1 MIQEEVEMDTLTLKV
16 PEILKTRLNSYA
28 SKKGISKSE
37 IVRSA
42 LLEYF
47 SKDDKKKTG
56 SFIDFSEDLA
66 GKIEGPL
73 DLSTNKKYFDGY
85 GK

>member
-1 MIQEEVEMDTLTLKV
+1 MNTLTLKV
-16 PEILKTRLNSYA
+16 PAILKTRLNSYA

-42 LLEYF
+42 LLEYL
-47 SKDDKKKTG
+47 SKENEKHT
-56 SFIDFSEDLA
+56 SAFIDFAEDLA
-66 GKIEGPL
+66 GKIDGPI

-85 GK
+85 GR

>member
-1 MIQEEVEMDTLTLKV
+1 MDTLTLKV

-28 SKKGISKSE
+28 RKKGISKSE

-47 SKDDKKKTG
+47 SKDDKKHTG

>member
-1 MIQEEVEMDTLTLKV
+1 MNTLTLKV
-16 PEILKTRLNSYA
+16 PEILKSRLNSCA
-28 SKKGISKSE
+28 REKGISKSE
-37 IVRSA
+37 IIRSA

-47 SKDDKKKTG
+47 SKDDEKRTG

-66 GKIEGPL
+66 GKIEGTL

>member
-1 MIQEEVEMDTLTLKV
+1 MDTITLKV
-16 PEILKTRLNSYA
+16 PAILKTRLNSY
-28 SKKGISKSE
+28 SRKKGISKSE

-47 SKDDKKKTG
+47 SKDNEKHTG

-66 GKIEGPL
+66 GKIEGSL
-73 DLSTNKKYFDGY
+73 DLSTSKKYFDGY